1 MTFPAVIVSVSKAR
15 LGKNNLTTSLHYQV
29 RKREYRMAEKRIIY
43 MDHSATTY
51 VRREVQD
58 AMVPFFSDNFGNPS
72 SLYSIA
78 RVSKE
83 AVDEARAR
91 VAKALGAGADE
102 IYFTSGGSESDNW
115 AIKGVAWANRKKGN
129 HIITSKIEHHAVL
142 HTCEYL
148 EKEGFTVT
156 YLPVDRYGLVDPAEL
171 ERVITDKTI
180 LITIMYA
187 NNEIGTIEPV
197 AELGAIARRH
207 KIPFHTDA
215 VQAVGNMPI
224 DVNAQ
229 NIDLLS
235 LSAHKFYGP
244 KGVGALYIRKGTRIE
259 NLIHGGGQE
268 RNRRAGTENIAGIV
282 GLGKAIELAAAD
294 IDGHTRKL
302 RALRDRLLKGILGT
316 IPYARLNGHPERRL
330 PGNINISFEFIEGE
344 SMLLWLDDEG
354 ICASTGSACTSG
366 SLEPSHVLLAT
377 GLPVEV
383 SHGSLRLT
391 LGSINTEADVDVVL
405 EVLPKVVT
413 RLREMSP
420 LYQKEGREGGRNVQ

>member
-1 MTFPAVIVSVSKAR
+1 MGAKH
-15 LGKNNLTTSLHYQV
+15 L
-29 RKREYRMAEKRIIY
+29 IY

-51 VRREVQD
+51 VRPEVAE
-58 AMVPFFSDNFGNPS
+58 AMAPYHTEHFGNPS
-72 SLYSIA
+72 SVYSIA
-78 RVSKE
+78 RESRN
-83 AVDEARAR
+83 AVDAARAQ
-91 VAKALGAGADE
+91 VAQALGAEPDE

-115 AIKGVAWANRKKGN
+115 AIKGVAFANRKKGN

-148 EKEGFTVT
+148 EKEGFAVT

-171 ERVITDKTI
+171 ERAITDRTI
-180 LITIMYA
+180 LVSIMYA

-197 AELGAIARRH
+197 AELGAVARKH

-215 VQAVGNMPI
+215 VQAVGNIPI
-224 DVNAQ
+224 DVKAQ

-244 KGVGALYIRKGTRIE
+244 KGVGALYIRKGTKID

-268 RNRRAGTENIAGIV
+268 RRRRAGTENIAGIV
-282 GLGKAIELAAAD
+282 GLGKAIELATAD
-294 IDGHTRKL
+294 IEGHNKKIRS
-302 RALRDRLLKGILGT
+302 LRDRLLGGILGG
-316 IPYARLNGHPERRL
+316 IPHVRLNGHPEKRL
-330 PGNINISFEFIEGE
+330 PNNINVSFEYIEGE
-344 SMLLWLDDEG
+344 SMLLWLDEDG

-377 GLPVEV
+377 GLPVEI

-391 LGSINTEADVDVVL
+391 LGNVNTDADVDFVL
-405 EVLPKVVT
+405 KVLPDVVS

-420 LYQKEGREGGRNVQ
+420 LYKREGVRHVQ